1 MIIDSLEHASKYKF
15 GPAWEK
21 TFEFLAKVDP
31 AIEEGK
37 HIIDGDNV
45 FALVSE
51 YKTKDYDKG
60 RFEAH
65 RKYVDIQFLI
75 SGREKLGYASLQ
87 ALEEET
93 PYDSERDVEF
103 LKDLPEVPSISTLIP
118 GIFMAFFPQDGHMPG
133 LAYDKPEPVKKI
145 VIKIAINAL

>member
-1 MIIDSLEHASKYKF
+1 MIIDSLEHATKYKF

-37 HIIDGDNV
+37 HIIDGDNI

-51 YKTKDYDKG
+51 YKTKPHGEG

-75 SGREKLGYASLQ
+75 SGREKLGWASLQ
-87 ALEEET
+87 TLEKDT
-93 PYDSERDVEF
+93 LYDNERDIEF
-103 LKDLPEVPSISTLIP
+103 LKDLPELPSISALVP
-118 GIFMAFFPQDGHMPG
+118 GMFMTFFPQDSHMPG
-133 LAYDKPEPVKKI
+133 LAYDKPEAVKKI
-145 VIKIAINAL
+145 VIKIAVDVL